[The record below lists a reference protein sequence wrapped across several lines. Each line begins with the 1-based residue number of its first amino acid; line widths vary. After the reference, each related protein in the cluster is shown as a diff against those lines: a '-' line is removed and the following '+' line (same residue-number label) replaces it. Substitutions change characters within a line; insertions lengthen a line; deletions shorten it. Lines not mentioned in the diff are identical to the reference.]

1 MALIPSPYSKG
12 TEEELMTDPVWNGV
26 PPVGKRPVTNRKRFL
41 LMILLVF
48 IIKIIIWGIYR
59 YITGNASLF
68 TNPDFGNELTY
79 WVGMV
84 AKPVLQ
90 LAPVFLLWWFLFKE
104 KGIPFRFTRKNIA
117 SSLAWGLLGA
127 ILFFT
132 ISTVSM
138 SIVLKLFG
146 FGENFRIVA
155 GWDDVGWGL
164 VIAMMFSYMIGTGP
178 AEELFS
184 RGFLQDQTARAYPL
198 WFAMGF
204 SAVLFAAGH
213 LPISILMHRMSFEA
227 IIWYM
232 LILFVMGMFFSLIY
246 QWSRNIL
253 LPILIH
259 GLWDWYLTL
268 FSLKGDYSEGFI
280 ANSEILFLRVDF
292 LNTLITLSIM
302 LPIFYFLYIRFWRR
316 DHLSTGSPQERKKKD
331 NAVFRWLKERDL
343 GNWPARPWITVISV
357 TTVFCLLMIPAAAI
371 VGVDDTSK
379 FSDGIKDFKGDP
391 VEVRVWE
398 KMMVSGYLGEGE
410 DTNIELDRNTS
421 VITKVNVSLIWEDEP
436 DAGFRYTNT
445 PDQFQITLLDGEGN
459 EIRTHQSGTG
469 RSSIVWISPD
479 ETIDGGNLSVQIRMV
494 RAGDHEPLVS
504 FLGLRNIN
512 DEGNDYSL
520 MVDYELLSITYEGEE
535 QKADVRW

>member
-1 MALIPSPYSKG
+1 MALIPYPYSKG
-12 TEEELMTDPVWNGV
+12 TEEELMKDRKWNGV
-26 PPVGKRPVTNRKRFL
+26 PPVGRRPISNRNRFL

-48 IIKIIIWGIYR
+48 IVKIIVWGIYR
-59 YITGNASLF
+59 YITGSASIF
-68 TNPDFGNELTY
+68 TDTSYGDELNY

-84 AKPVLQ
+84 AKPILQ
-90 LAPVFLLWWFLFKE
+90 LTPVFLLWWFLFKE

-127 ILFFT
+127 ILFFVVAT
-132 ISTVSM
+132 TSM
-138 SIVLKLFG
+138 GILLNLLG

-198 WFAMGF
+198 WFAMCF
-204 SAVLFAAGH
+204 SAILFAAGH

-227 IIWYM
+227 IVWYM
-232 LILFVMGMFFSLIY
+232 LVLFIMGMFFSLIY

-268 FSLKGDYSEGFI
+268 FSFKGDYSEGFI
-280 ANSEILFLRVDF
+280 ANAEILFLRVDF
-292 LNTLITLSIM
+292 FNTLITLAIM

-316 DHLSTGSPQERKKKD
+316 DHLSTGSPRERRGKD
-331 NAVFRWLKERDL
+331 NAVFLWLKERDL
-343 GNWPARPWITVISV
+343 GNWPARPWITVVSI
-357 TTVFCLLMIPAAAI
+357 TTVFCLLMIPAAAL
-371 VGVDDTSK
+371 VGVNDPDK

-398 KMMVSGYLGEGE
+398 KMIVSGYMGEGE
-410 DTNIELDRNTS
+410 DTNILLERNIS
-421 VITKVNVSLIWEDEP
+421 MITKVNVSLVWVDEA
-436 DAGFRYTNT
+436 DAGFRYTNA
-445 PDQFQITLLDGEGN
+445 PDQFQITLYDGEGR
-459 EIRTHQSGTG
+459 ELRTHQSGSG
-469 RSSIVWISPD
+469 YSSIVWIIPD
-479 ETIDGGNLSVQIRMV
+479 ETADLGNLSVEVRMV
-494 RAGDHEPLVS
+494 RAGDQETMIS
-504 FLGLRNIN
+504 ILGLRDIA

-520 MVDYELLSITYEGEE
+520 MVDYELLSIHYTGEEGE
-535 QKADVRW
+535 ADVRW